1 MKRTQRRVWLAGA
14 AAAVLTVT
22 LLPPGTAAAQPGPQ
36 VTVEVVASGLDVPR
50 GLAYD
55 KLLGRV
61 LVAESGNSEG
71 NNGACSD
78 LSFGGTLFCYG
89 ETGAVFQYSERWWLP
104 TERIAEG
111 LPSIWAPEIASIYEV
126 VLGLHDVELPFFT
139 GPVVGV
145 FGLSGPLEFRDE
157 LEASHPRA
165 AELAT
170 AGWIH
175 SSGQVTPFADLA
187 QFEQDQNPDP
197 DFLDSDPFGVEIIG
211 LKAIVAEAAGNFIGE
226 VGLLGGDID
235 VLAVLP
241 GRFDPAINDVRES
254 VPTTVV
260 RGPDGALYIG
270 ELSGAFAP
278 VGFARVWRLDSQG
291 DLTVFADGFTGI
303 SDITFDHRGRLV
315 VLEIARNGFYQ
326 NPRPDGDRIGRLVR
340 VENNGSH
347 TVLLQEPLEN
357 PGGVVAA
364 KRGVFYITNKSATL
378 GGTGELLKVTV
389 SG

>member
-14 AAAVLTVT
+14 AAAVLTAT
-22 LLPPGTAAAQPGPQ
+22 LLPPATAAAQPGPE

-89 ETGAVFQYSERWWLP
+89 ETGAVFQYSEHPWLP
-104 TERIAEG
+104 TKRIAEG

-126 VLGLHDVELPFFT
+126 VLGLHDVELPFGT

-145 FGLSGPLEFRDE
+145 FGLSGPLEFRDA

-165 AELAT
+165 NELAT
-170 AGWIH
+170 AGWILP
-175 SSGQVTPFADLA
+175 SGEVVRFADFA
-187 QFEQDQNPDP
+187 QFEEDFNPHP
-197 DFLDSDPFGVEIIG
+197 NNLDSDPFGVEIVG

-241 GRFDPAINDVRES
+241 GRLDPAVNRIRES

-260 RGPDGALYIG
+260 RGRDGALYIG

-278 VGFARVWRLDSQG
+278 VGFARVWRLDPDG
-291 DLTVFADGFTGI
+291 TMAVFADGFTGI
-303 SDITFDHRGRLV
+303 SDIAFDHKGRLV

-326 NPRPDGDRIGRLVR
+326 NPRPDGDRVGRLVR
-340 VENNGSH
+340 VEKNGTH
-347 TVLLQEPLEN
+347 TVLLTEPLEN
-357 PGGVVAA
+357 PGGIVAA
-364 KRGVFYITNKSATL
+364 GKGVFYVTNKSATL
-378 GGTGELLKVTV
+378 GGNGELLKITV